1 MISLVRSA
9 ALTNYASLARA
20 AGLDPLRLLRGAGLD
35 PACLDNPDLKI
46 PGAAVGRL
54 LEDSAKRSGWQ
65 DFGLRLAETRQFA
78 VWGPLALLVREQ
90 AKLRQAIGVLARYL
104 SLHNESLHIWLA
116 EDHQTASV
124 HLEIL
129 GREGPVRQSLE
140 LSVGMLYR
148 QLQQMLPETWRAR
161 RVCFM
166 HAAPQDMRVARRL
179 FSNRVEF
186 GAPFNGIVCA
196 TADLEMPL
204 ATYAR
209 LEQYAQQ
216 YVEWIGSNQNRSSTE
231 TVRQL
236 ALTLMPSGTCTLG
249 KIAKLLGVD
258 ERTVRRHL
266 LNEGTSYHAL
276 LNEIR
281 RELVQRHLSNAP
293 RKHAE
298 IALLLGF
305 SGPAS
310 FSRWFRAEFGCSAS
324 AWSATSPMPGET
336 EA

>member
-9 ALTNYASLARA
+9 ALTNYASLAQA
-20 AGLDPLRLLRGAGLD
+20 AGLDPLRMLRGFGLD

-46 PGAAVGRL
+46 PASAVGRL

-90 AKLRQAIGVLARYL
+90 AKLRHAIGALARYL
-104 SLHNESLHIWLA
+104 SVHHESLHVWLE
-116 EDHQTASV
+116 EDHQTAAIR
-124 HLEIL
+124 LEFL

-148 QLQQMLPETWRAR
+148 QIQQMLPEAWRAR

-166 HAAPQDMRVARRL
+166 HAAPPDARVARRL

-186 GAPFNGIVCA
+186 AAPFNGIVCA
-196 TADLEMPL
+196 VADLETPL

-216 YVEWIGSNQNRSSTE
+216 YVEWISSDQNRSSTE

-249 KIAKLLGVD
+249 RIAKLLDVD

-266 LNEGTSYHAL
+266 LNEGTSYHEL
-276 LNEIR
+276 LNQIR
-281 RELVQRHLSNAP
+281 RELVQRHLGNAP

-305 SGPAS
+305 SGPTQ
-310 FSRWFRAEFGCSAS
+310 FSRWFRQQFGCNAS
-324 AWSATSPMPGET
+324 AWAGTT
-336 EA
+336 WVR